1 MPESSNA
8 SDLGGWY
15 QRFTHHLDPAE
26 RIGEVLFG
34 LIMVLT
40 FTLGAGFG
48 SLGDGEGTRA
58 LLIATL
64 GCNTAWGII
73 DAALHLAGRL
83 SERGRILRLSRRVQA
98 SPSREEALAIVA
110 REFDRRIPS
119 FVKPELR
126 AALDAHILEHTRKQ
140 ELEANR
146 PTADDALAALAVF
159 WFVFLATL
167 PAALPFVALRDPR
180 IALRV
185 SNGLLIGMLFY
196 SGWRWAGHTGGSRW
210 VTGLLMALLG
220 VGLVGVAIALGG

>member
-1 MPESSNA
+1 
-8 SDLGGWY
+8 
-15 QRFTHHLDPAE
+15 
-26 RIGEVLFG
+26 
-34 LIMVLT
+34 MVLT

-48 SLGDGEGTRA
+48 LLGDGEGTRH

-98 SPSREEALAIVA
+98 SPSREQALAIVA

-126 AALDAHILEHTRKQ
+126 AA
-140 ELEANR
+140 
-146 PTADDALAALAVF
+146 
-159 WFVFLATL
+159 L

-210 VTGLLMALLG
+210 VTGFLMALLG
-220 VGLVGVAIALGG
+220 VGLVSVAIVLGG